1 MSTAKALHARNK
13 PGKPPHALHADFV
26 GPRLRQSLSSNIDMD
41 PHRTAQ
47 KVIAMYGEHALVFC
61 SYMAD
66 KFSSD
71 GIGYRYWLA
80 VANIIDK
87 EIHNDAQ

>member
-1 MSTAKALHARNK
+1 MN
-13 PGKPPHALHADFV
+13 
-26 GPRLRQSLSSNIDMD
+26 

-71 GIGYRYWLA
+71 GLGYRYWLA
-80 VANIIDK
+80 VADIIDK
-87 EIHNDAQ
+87 EIHNDAK